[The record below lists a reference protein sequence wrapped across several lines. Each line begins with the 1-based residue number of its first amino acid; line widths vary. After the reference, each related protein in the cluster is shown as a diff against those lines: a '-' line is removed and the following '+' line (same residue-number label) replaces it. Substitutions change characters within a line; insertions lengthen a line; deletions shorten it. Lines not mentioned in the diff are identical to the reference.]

1 MKKIKLVFSVILLFS
16 SILYSQS
23 GLRIGEI
30 GNFKLAN
37 GDTIYNCKIGYR
49 LFGKMNENKSN
60 IILFPTWFGGTTK
73 GLMNLIGSGK
83 LIDSS
88 KYYIITVD
96 ALGDGISSSPSNSER
111 QPGSEFPVFNITDMV
126 NSQYKLLTEI
136 LHIDHVYGVLGGSM
150 GGMQTFQWMVS
161 YPDFMDKAIPYVGS
175 PKLTSYD
182 LLLLNTEL
190 NIVKLGHKYNI
201 SDNELIKSLAGLQAL
216 QAHTPAYIVANTNPE
231 DYNEFAQKTY
241 DNFKEFFN
249 SYNWASQIKAM
260 LQMDI
265 SKNYHGSMERASQNI
280 KARVLIIVS
289 KTDHIVNPKPALDFA
304 QMINAETFIFENNCG
319 HLAPGCEMEK
329 FVEVVNNFLSDK
341 PGE

>member
-1 MKKIKLVFSVILLFS
+1 MKKNNLVFSIILLFS

-23 GLRIGEI
+23 GLQIGEI

-73 GLMNLIGSGK
+73 GLMNLIGPNK
-83 LIDSS
+83 LIDSA
-88 KYYIITVD
+88 KFYVIAVD
-96 ALGDGISSSPSNSER
+96 ALGDGISSSPSNSDQ
-111 QPGSEFPVFNITDMV
+111 QPGSKFPVFNIEDMV

-136 LHIDHVYGVLGGSM
+136 LHIDHVYAVLGGSM

-190 NIVKLGHKYNI
+190 NIIELGHKYNAG
-201 SDNELIKSLAGLQAL
+201 DEELIKSLAGLQAL
-216 QAHTPAYIVANTNPE
+216 QAHTPAYIVENIRPE
-231 DYNEFAQKTY
+231 DYYEFERKTNN
-241 DNFKEFFN
+241 NFKEFFN
-249 SYNWASQIKAM
+249 SYNRASQIKAM

-265 SKNYHGSMERASQNI
+265 SKNFEGSMERAAQNI
-280 KARVLIIVS
+280 KTRVLIIVS
-289 KTDHIVNPKPALDFA
+289 KRDHIVNPKPAMDFGK
-304 QMINAETFIFENNCG
+304 MINAETFIFKNNCG
-319 HLAPGCEMEK
+319 HLSPGCDMKK
-329 FVEVVNNFLSDK
+329 FVEVVNNFLS
-341 PGE
+341 E